1 MVAKG
6 YTRNTDE
13 RILDWIPYA
22 DTRSLL
28 AWSDGNY
35 EFVTSDG
42 IKREVKVE
50 KIGSPVMI
58 NQKWEVSFPKGLGAP
73 EKISLPKLFSLHR
86 HEDEGVKYFS
96 GTATYKTNFVV
107 KPSMM
112 SEDRV
117 VFLDL
122 GAVEVMAEV
131 IVNGVNKGIF
141 WSRPYLI
148 DVTDV
153 LKPGENTLEIK
164 VTNQWTNRLIGDE
177 QLPEENEYVP
187 GGGVNGIAALS
198 RGAIRKLPDWY
209 RNGVNKPE
217 GGRVAFTTWKHY
229 RKDSPLIESGLIGP
243 VRLIPAKKIEFE

>member
-1 MVAKG
+1 MNGVQ
-6 YTRNTDE
+6 TRFKCK
-13 RILDWIPYA
+13 LDVKRCKRFVFPPS
-22 DTRSLL
+22 SLL
-28 AWSDGNY
+28 PRSNALKTKAIRYFQTDRTLTRI
-35 EFVTSDG
+35 V
-42 IKREVKVE
+42 
-50 KIGSPVMI
+50 SP
-58 NQKWEVSFPKGLGAP
+58 PLLGAP
-73 EKISLPKLFSLHR
+73 EKISLTKLFSLHR